1 MKRRRGRVLRLR
13 KRYGRS
19 RGHREAGARPIDE
32 MLEEE
37 GAQTV
42 RSPRMTMRE
51 QIEQD
56 RQFGERERQEARS

>member
-1 MKRRRGRVLRLR
+1 VRRRGRALLRR
-13 KRYGRS
+13 RYGCS

-42 RSPRMTMRE
+42 RAPRMTMRE
-51 QIEQD
+51 QVEWD
-56 RQFGERERQEARS
+56 RKAQERQEARS